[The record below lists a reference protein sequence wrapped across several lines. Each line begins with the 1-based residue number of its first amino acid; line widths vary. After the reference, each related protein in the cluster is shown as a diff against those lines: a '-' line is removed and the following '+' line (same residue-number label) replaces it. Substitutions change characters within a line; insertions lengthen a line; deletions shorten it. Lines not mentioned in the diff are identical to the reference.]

1 MSERKPTTEAAVEDQ
16 VSQALLDAV
25 VALAGDLELRDLLG
39 RIVATARDLTGAG
52 YAALGVMRPEWALTP
67 GPRLSSFHQ
76 VGIGPEQ
83 AALIGPPPEGHGMI
97 GVLVEDPRVLRLTDL
112 TTHPAAVGFPPH
124 HPVMHTL
131 LGLPV
136 RVRGEVFGNLY
147 LTEKPGGFTESDEQ
161 LVQALAA
168 AAGVAIEN
176 ARLFDEAHA
185 RQRWLAAA
193 AALAPRLSTDPRRAA
208 QLVGEAALEAGRCWS
223 VAVAL
228 PQTGTDVD
236 AVDQLDPAAGF
247 DVDVVVGT
255 SPELATAADVD
266 SASVR
271 NAFVDGEPGRSE
283 LVGVTLPVSP
293 VPLQLSGAELE
304 PYGLSH
310 GHLLLVT
317 FQVHDQPLGVMA
329 LHREHPFRADEAEM
343 VTAFASHVS
352 LAIDHARNEHTRRRL
367 AVYSDRDR
375 IARDLHDH
383 VIQRIFAVGLG
394 LQSSLRRL
402 GDKELEDR
410 VVGYINDLD
419 ATIVDIRSTIFSLQH
434 QESGDKRSLRT
445 ELFGVVADTSE
456 MLGSDPRVTFVGPLD
471 SAVPDR
477 LRPDVLAI
485 VRESLTNVAKH
496 AHASRVSMTVTADM
510 RDHVLRVQVDD
521 NGVGIGDRRGNGNG
535 LRNAEVRARSAGG
548 HAEVTRRREGG
559 TRFVWQVPL
568 T

>member
-1 MSERKPTTEAAVEDQ
+1 MSERTPTTEVATDDQ

-25 VALAGDLELRDLLG
+25 VALAGDLELKDLLG

-76 VGIGPEQ
+76 VGISPEQ
-83 AALIGPPPEGHGMI
+83 VALIGPLPEGHGMI

-112 TTHPAAVGFPPH
+112 TAHPASVGFPPH

-147 LTEKPGGFTESDEQ
+147 LTEKPGGFTDSDEQ
-161 LVQALAA
+161 LVLALAA

-176 ARLFDEAHA
+176 ARLFDEART

-193 AALAPRLSTDPRRAA
+193 AALAPRLSTDLRRAG
-208 QLVGEAALEAGRCWS
+208 QLVGEAARDAGRCWS

-228 PQTGTDVD
+228 PQVGAEADI
-236 AVDQLDPAAGF
+236 VDQGDPAAGF
-247 DVDVVVGT
+247 EVDIVVPDETG
-255 SPELATAADVD
+255 LAD
-266 SASVR
+266 SRGVAEG
-271 NAFVDGEPGRSE
+271 AQ
-283 LVGVTLPVSP
+283 LVGLTLPVSP
-293 VPLQLSGAELE
+293 APLQLSGVELE
-304 PYGLSH
+304 PYGLSQ
-310 GHLLLVT
+310 GHLLLIT
-317 FQVHDQPLGVMA
+317 FQVHDQPLGVLA
-329 LHREHPFRADEAEM
+329 LHREQAFRADEAEM

-402 GDKELEDR
+402 GDKDLEDR

-471 SAVPDR
+471 SVVPDR
-477 LRPDVLAI
+477 LRPDVLAV

-496 AHASRVSMTVTADM
+496 ARASRVSLTVTADT
-510 RDHVLRVQVDD
+510 RDQLLRVQVDD
-521 NGVGIGDRRGNGNG
+521 NGVGIGERNGNANGNG
-535 LRNAEVRARSAGG
+535 LRNAEARALSVGG
-548 HAEVTRRREGG
+548 HAAVSRRREGG
-559 TRFVWQVPL
+559 TRFIWEVPL
-568 T
+568 P

>member
-1 MSERKPTTEAAVEDQ
+1 MSEQGSTTEATVEDQ

-25 VALAGDLELRDLLG
+25 VALAGDLELRDLLE
-39 RIVATARDLTGAG
+39 RIVGTARDLTGAG
-52 YAALGVMRPEWALTP
+52 YAALGVMRAEWAFTP

-76 VGIGPEQ
+76 VGVSPEQ

-97 GVLVEDPRVLRLTDL
+97 GLLVEDPRILRLPDL
-112 TTHPAAVGFPPH
+112 TTHPASVGFPPH
-124 HPVMHTL
+124 HPIMHTL

-147 LTEKPGGFTESDEQ
+147 LTEKPGGFTDRDER

-176 ARLFDEAHA
+176 ARLFDEART

-193 AALAPRLSTDPRRAA
+193 AALAPRLSTDLRRAA
-208 QLVGEAALEAGRCWS
+208 QLVGEAARDAGRCWS

-228 PQTGTDVD
+228 PQTSADTDV
-236 AVDQLDPAAGF
+236 VDQLDPSVGF
-247 DVDVVVGT
+247 EVDVVVDAPPGL
-255 SPELATAADVD
+255 PAAED
-266 SASVR
+266 ASQ
-271 NAFVDGEPGRSE
+271 
-283 LVGVTLPVSP
+283 LLGVTLPAGP
-293 VPLQLSGAELE
+293 APQQLSGAELE
-304 PYGLSH
+304 PYGLSQ

-317 FQVHDQPLGVMA
+317 FQVHDQPLGVLA
-329 LHREHPFRADEAEM
+329 LHREHAFRADEAEM

-402 GDKELEDR
+402 GDKDLEDR
-410 VVGYINDLD
+410 MVGYINDLD

-471 SAVPDR
+471 SVVSDR
-477 LRPDVLAI
+477 LRPDVLAV

-496 AHASRVSMTVTADM
+496 AHASRVSMTVTADT

-521 NGVGIGDRRGNGNG
+521 NGIGIGDDRGNGNG
-535 LRNAEVRARSAGG
+535 LRNAAVRARSAGG
-548 HAEVTRRREGG
+548 HADATRRPEGG

-568 T
+568 S

>member
-1 MSERKPTTEAAVEDQ
+1 MSERGPTIGTAIEDQ

-52 YAALGVMRPEWALTP
+52 YAALGVMRAEWALTP

-76 VGIGPEQ
+76 VGIGPDQ

-97 GVLVEDPRVLRLTDL
+97 GLLVEDPRVLRLADL
-112 TTHPAAVGFPPH
+112 TTHPASVGVPPH

-147 LTEKPGGFTESDEQ
+147 LTEKPGGFTDRDER

-176 ARLFDEAHA
+176 ARLFDEART

-193 AALAPRLSTDPRRAA
+193 AALAPRLSTDLRRAA
-208 QLVGEAALEAGRCWS
+208 QLVGEAAREAGRCWS
-223 VAVAL
+223 AAVAL
-228 PQTGTDVD
+228 PRGGADLDV
-236 AVDQLDPAAGF
+236 VDQLDPAAGYE
-247 DVDVVVGT
+247 VDVVVGA
-255 SPELATAADVD
+255 SPDLTAAD
-266 SASVR
+266 A
-271 NAFVDGEPGRSE
+271 ASE
-283 LVGVTLPVSP
+283 LVGATLPVGP
-293 VPLQLSGAELE
+293 APLQLSGAELE
-304 PYGLSH
+304 PYGLSQ

-317 FQVHDQPLGVMA
+317 FQVHDQPLGVLA
-329 LHREHPFRADEAEM
+329 LHREQAFRADEAEM

-410 VVGYINDLD
+410 MVGYINDLD

-471 SAVPDR
+471 SAVSDR
-477 LRPDVLAI
+477 LRPDVLAV

-496 AHASRVSMTVTADM
+496 AHASRVSMTVTADT

-521 NGVGIGDRRGNGNG
+521 NGIGIGDDRGNGNG
-535 LRNAEVRARSAGG
+535 LRNAAVRARSAGG
-548 HAEVTRRREGG
+548 HAGATRRPEGG

>member
-1 MSERKPTTEAAVEDQ
+1 MSERRPTIEAAVEEK

-39 RIVATARDLTGAG
+39 RIVAAARDLTGAG

-76 VGIGPEQ
+76 VGISAEQ

-97 GVLVEDPRVLRLTDL
+97 GLLVEDPRILRLTDL
-112 TTHPAAVGFPPH
+112 TEHPASVGVPPH

-147 LTEKPGGFTESDEQ
+147 LTEKPGGFTESDER

-176 ARLFDEAHA
+176 ARLFDEART

-193 AALAPRLSTDPRRAA
+193 AALAPRLSTDLRRAA
-208 QLVGEAALEAGRCWS
+208 QLVGESALEAGRCWS

-228 PQTGTDVD
+228 PPAGTDVEV
-236 AVDQLDPAAGF
+236 VDQLDPAAGF
-247 DVDVVVGT
+247 EVEAVVGVP
-255 SPELATAADVD
+255 PEVATVAEAV
-266 SASVR
+266 SAL
-271 NAFVDGEPGRSE
+271 VDGELAGSD
-283 LVGVTLPVSP
+283 LVGTVLPVSP
-293 VPLQLSGAELE
+293 VPQQLSGAELA
-304 PYGLSH
+304 PYGLTQ
-310 GHLLLVT
+310 GHLLLGT
-317 FQVHDQPLGVMA
+317 FQVHDQPLGVLA

-410 VVGYINDLD
+410 MVGYINDLD

-471 SAVPDR
+471 SAVSDE
-477 LRPDVLAI
+477 LRPDVLAV

-521 NGVGIGDRRGNGNG
+521 NGIGIGDDRGNGNG
-535 LRNAEVRARSAGG
+535 LRNAAVRARSAGG
-548 HAEVTRRREGG
+548 HAEASRRPEGG

-568 T
+568 R

>member
-1 MSERKPTTEAAVEDQ
+1 MSEQGPGTEATVEDQ
-16 VSQALLDAV
+16 TSQALLDAV
-25 VALAGDLELRDLLG
+25 VALAGDLELRDLLE
-39 RIVATARDLTGAG
+39 RIVGTARDLTGAG
-52 YAALGVMRPEWALTP
+52 YAALGVMRPEWAFTP

-76 VGIGPEQ
+76 VGVDPDQ

-97 GVLVEDPRVLRLTDL
+97 GLLVEDPRILRLTDL
-112 TTHPAAVGFPPH
+112 TTHPASVGFPPH

-147 LTEKPGGFTESDEQ
+147 LTEKPGGFSDRDER

-176 ARLFDEAHA
+176 ARLFDEART

-193 AALAPRLSTDPRRAA
+193 AALAPRLSTDLRRAA
-208 QLVGEAALEAGRCWS
+208 QLVGEAARDAGRCWS
-223 VAVAL
+223 AAVAL
-228 PQTGTDVD
+228 PQVGADTDV
-236 AVDQLDPAAGF
+236 VDQLDPTAGF
-247 DVDVVVGT
+247 EVDVVVAAPT
-255 SPELATAADVD
+255 EEAVASEAEELHRT
-266 SASVR
+266 
-271 NAFVDGEPGRSE
+271 
-283 LVGVTLPVSP
+283 TLPARP
-293 VPLQLSGAELE
+293 APQQLSGSELE
-304 PYGLSH
+304 PYGLSQ

-317 FQVHDQPLGVMA
+317 FQVHDQPLGVLA
-329 LHREHPFRADEAEM
+329 LHREQAFRADEAEM

-471 SAVPDR
+471 SVVSDR
-477 LRPDVLAI
+477 LRPDVLAV

-496 AHASRVSMTVTADM
+496 AHASRVSMTVTADT
-510 RDHVLRVQVDD
+510 RGRVLRVQVDD
-521 NGVGIGDRRGNGNG
+521 NGVGIGDDRGNGNG
-535 LRNAEVRARSAGG
+535 LRNAAVRARSAGG
-548 HAEVTRRREGG
+548 HAEATRRPEGG

>member
-1 MSERKPTTEAAVEDQ
+1 MSERGPTTEAVEDQ

-25 VALAGDLELRDLLG
+25 VALAGDLELRDLLE
-39 RIVATARDLTGAG
+39 RIVGTARDLTGAG
-52 YAALGVMRPEWALTP
+52 YAALGVMRAEWAFTP

-76 VGIGPEQ
+76 VGVGPEQ

-97 GVLVEDPRVLRLTDL
+97 GLLVEDPSILRLTDL
-112 TTHPAAVGFPPH
+112 TTHPASVGFPPH

-147 LTEKPGGFTESDEQ
+147 LTEKPGGFTDRDER

-176 ARLFDEAHA
+176 ARLFDEART

-193 AALAPRLSTDPRRAA
+193 AALAPRLSTDLRRAA
-208 QLVGEAALEAGRCWS
+208 QLVGEAARDAGRCWS

-228 PQTGTDVD
+228 PRGGADIDV
-236 AVDQLDPAAGF
+236 VDQIDPTAGF
-247 DVDVVVGT
+247 EVDVVVGA
-255 SPELATAADVD
+255 SPELAATELV
-266 SASVR
+266 SAVE
-271 NAFVDGEPGRSE
+271 ASE
-283 LVGVTLPVSP
+283 LLGATLPVGP
-293 VPLQLSGAELE
+293 APQQLSGAELE
-304 PYGLSH
+304 PYGLSQ

-317 FQVHDQPLGVMA
+317 FQVHDQPLGVLA
-329 LHREHPFRADEAEM
+329 LHREHGFRADEAEM

-410 VVGYINDLD
+410 MVGYINDLD

-471 SAVPDR
+471 SAVSDR
-477 LRPDVLAI
+477 LRPDVLAV

-496 AHASRVSMTVTADM
+496 AHASRVSMTVTADT
-510 RDHVLRVQVDD
+510 RDQVLRVQVDD
-521 NGVGIGDRRGNGNG
+521 NGIGIGDDRGNGNG
-535 LRNAEVRARSAGG
+535 LRNAAVRARSAGG
-548 HAEVTRRREGG
+548 HADATRRPEGG

-568 T
+568 A

>member
-1 MSERKPTTEAAVEDQ
+1 MSERRPTIEAAVEEK

-39 RIVATARDLTGAG
+39 RIVAAARDLTGAG
-52 YAALGVMRPEWALTP
+52 YAALGVMRPEWAITP

-76 VGIGPEQ
+76 VGVSPEQ

-97 GVLVEDPRVLRLTDL
+97 GVLVEDPRILRLTDL
-112 TTHPAAVGFPPH
+112 TKHPSSVGVPPH

-147 LTEKPGGFTESDEQ
+147 LTEKPGGFTESDER

-176 ARLFDEAHA
+176 ARLFDEART

-193 AALAPRLSTDPRRAA
+193 AALAPRLSTDLRRAA
-208 QLVGEAALEAGRCWS
+208 QLVGEAARDAGRCWS

-228 PQTGTDVD
+228 PRGGADIEV
-236 AVDQLDPAAGF
+236 VDQIDPTSGF
-247 DVDVVVGT
+247 EVDVVVGA
-255 SPELATAADVD
+255 SPELT
-266 SASVR
+266 
-271 NAFVDGEPGRSE
+271 GETSE
-283 LVGVTLPVSP
+283 LLGATLPVGP
-293 VPLQLSGAELE
+293 APQQLSGSELE
-304 PYGLSH
+304 PYGLCQ

-317 FQVHDQPLGVMA
+317 FQVHDQPLGALA
-329 LHREHPFRADEAEM
+329 LHREHAFRADEAEM

-410 VVGYINDLD
+410 MVGYINDLD

-471 SAVPDR
+471 SAVSDE
-477 LRPDVLAI
+477 LRPDVLAV

-521 NGVGIGDRRGNGNG
+521 NGIGIGEHRGNGNG
-535 LRNAEVRARSAGG
+535 LRNAAVRARSAGG
-548 HAEVTRRREGG
+548 HAEATRRPEGG

>member
-1 MSERKPTTEAAVEDQ
+1 MSEQGLRAEAAVEDQ

-39 RIVATARDLTGAG
+39 RIVATARDLTGAE

-76 VGIGPEQ
+76 VGISPELE
-83 AALIGPPPEGHGMI
+83 ALIGPLPEGHGML
-97 GVLVEDPRVLRLTDL
+97 GLLVEDPRVLRLDDL
-112 TTHPAAVGFPPH
+112 TKHPASVGFPAH
-124 HPVMHTL
+124 HPAMHTM

-136 RVRGEVFGNLY
+136 LVRGETFGNLY
-147 LTEKPGGFTESDEQ
+147 LTEKPGGFTDRDER

-176 ARLFDEAHA
+176 ARLFDEARA

-193 AALAPRLSTDPRRAA
+193 ATLAPRLSTDLRRAA
-208 QLVGEAALEAGRCWS
+208 QLVGEASLDAGRCWS

-228 PQTGTDVD
+228 PRTDAETE
-236 AVDQLDPAAGF
+236 AVNQLDPSAGF
-247 DVDVVVGT
+247 EVDVVVGEAAE
-255 SPELATAADVD
+255 SPSRELACT
-266 SASVR
+266 
-271 NAFVDGEPGRSE
+271 P
-283 LVGVTLPVSP
+283 LPVGP
-293 VPLQLSGAELE
+293 VPLHLSGAELE
-304 PYGLSH
+304 PYGLSQ

-317 FQVHDQPLGVMA
+317 FQVHDQPLGVLA
-329 LHREHPFRADEAEM
+329 LHREHAFRADEAEM
-343 VTAFASHVS
+343 VIAFASHVS

-410 VVGYINDLD
+410 MVGYINDLD

-456 MLGSDPRVTFVGPLD
+456 ILGSDPRVTFVGPLD
-471 SAVPDR
+471 SVVSDR
-477 LRPDVLAI
+477 LRPDVLAV

-496 AHASRVSMTVTADM
+496 ARASRVSLTVTADT
-510 RDHVLRVQVDD
+510 RDRVLRVQVDD
-521 NGVGIGDRRGNGNG
+521 NGIGIGDDRGNGNG
-535 LRNAEVRARSAGG
+535 LRNAAVRARSAGG
-548 HAEVTRRREGG
+548 HAAATRRPEGG
-559 TRFVWQVPL
+559 TRFVWEVPL